1 MAFGV
6 RRLAHQSEMRVRR
19 AAQQAVHGSATEERL
34 QHGVAAPN
42 SARKRWLDRP
52 CSGARKH
59 ASSRPQNEDRNRVG
73 CGTDQRTLCEDM
85 RTGVRAVES
94 SSRIQRPEQRGKP
107 TPSGGHF
114 PRPFGPRGECTTR
127 NCAAP
132 TYFGTPMSHASCGAV
147 STAQRDVVKHALHG
161 PRGGIG
167 TASTDK
173 RLPLPVSL
181 AARRLTRMLGRVLD
195 LLDAAVGE
203 RWKRLPL
210 DRSFGGSAT

>member
-1 MAFGV
+1 
-6 RRLAHQSEMRVRR
+6 
-19 AAQQAVHGSATEERL
+19 
-34 QHGVAAPN
+34 
-42 SARKRWLDRP
+42 
-52 CSGARKH
+52 
-59 ASSRPQNEDRNRVG
+59 
-73 CGTDQRTLCEDM
+73 
-85 RTGVRAVES
+85 
-94 SSRIQRPEQRGKP
+94 
-107 TPSGGHF
+107 
-114 PRPFGPRGECTTR
+114 
-127 NCAAP
+127 
-132 TYFGTPMSHASCGAV
+132 MSHASCGAV

-210 DRSFGGSAT
+210 DRSFGRSAT